1 MYQMEIIVQEA
12 EGMSYLMMHTTH
24 PLICTRQ
31 TAYPAHGFVRANS
44 MWGWEPYQC
53 HPSDSMSSQACS
65 FDMGANSTPN
75 RLQNSEYD
83 TGHDVSVEAEMLAN
97 GVVMTLKKAQ

>member
-31 TAYPAHGFVRANS
+31 TDYPAHGFVVADS
-44 MWGWEPYQC
+44 MWGWESFKC
-53 HPSDSMSSQACS
+53 HPSDFMSSQACS
-65 FDMGANSTPN
+65 FDMGVNSKPN
-75 RLQNSEYD
+75 RRKTLNMMIRVTTS
-83 TGHDVSVEAEMLAN
+83 LAKQKCSL
-97 GVVMTLKKAQ
+97 MALL

>member
-31 TAYPAHGFVRANS
+31 TDYPAHGFVRADFI
-44 MWGWEPYQC
+44 WGREAFRC
-53 HPSDSMSSQACS
+53 HPSDSMSSQTCS
-65 FDMGANSTPN
+65 FDMGVNSTPN

-83 TGHDVSVEAEMLAN
+83 TGHVSGEAEMLVNSVA
-97 GVVMTLKKAQ
+97 MTLKKAQ